1 MRSIGSIAAF
11 SGSLGASERSI
22 GVPGGAIGA
31 SEWSLDISLRTQVA
45 FGKSIWVSERSIGV
59 SERSIV
65 ASERSIGASE
75 RSIGASKGLKL
86 NSTKLFNRY
95 LESQRS

>member
-22 GVPGGAIGA
+22 GVPRGAIGA

-59 SERSIV
+59 SERSI
-65 ASERSIGASE
+65 GASE

>member
-65 ASERSIGASE
+65 ASERSIGAS
-75 RSIGASKGLKL
+75 KGLKL
-86 NSTKLFNRY
+86 NSTKIFNRY